1 MEKKASKLEKMADLE
16 FRRLPK
22 KEQNRICRMRRI
34 PTAAPGRVFDD
45 RRRGVRQKRWKE
57 DFEE

>member
-16 FRRLPK
+16 FRRLK
-22 KEQNRICRMRRI
+22 RICRMRRI